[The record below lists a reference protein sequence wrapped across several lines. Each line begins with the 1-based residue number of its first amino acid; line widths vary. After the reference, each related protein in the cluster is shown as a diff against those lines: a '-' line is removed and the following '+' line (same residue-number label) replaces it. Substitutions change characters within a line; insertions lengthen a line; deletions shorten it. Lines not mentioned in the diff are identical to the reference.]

1 MILRLLKRPSSAPP
15 SAEKADAEGAISG
28 PEIANAG
35 APKIATDPQATRE
48 LLRRVTPRVG
58 RAVYATLGGGHP
70 DADDVI
76 QLSLIAFIQAL
87 PAFRGDCSPES
98 YACTIAVRTALA
110 ARRRSAIQRARNG
123 GELEP
128 DDMVS
133 SDASASDE
141 VASTQR
147 REIFRVLMDQL
158 PDVQAETFTL
168 RVVLGWSLDEVAEA
182 TAVPLNTVR
191 SRIRL
196 AKEALRRRIEA
207 DPALAEALEVET

>member
-1 MILRLLKRPSSAPP
+1 MILRLLKRTASSPP
-15 SAEKADAEGAISG
+15 PPESGSAADQLVSDE
-28 PEIANAG
+28 E
-35 APKIATDPQATRE
+35 TDLRPTNPQETRE

-58 RAVYATLGGGHP
+58 RAVYATLGAGHA

-87 PAFRGDCSPES
+87 PAFRGECSPES

-110 ARRRSAIQRARNG
+110 ARRRAAVSRARCG
-123 GELEP
+123 GDIEP

-133 SDASASDE
+133 SAASPRDE
-141 VASTQR
+141 VASSQR

-158 PDVQAETFTL
+158 PDAQAETFLL

-182 TAVPLNTVR
+182 TNVPLNTVR

-196 AKEALRRRIEA
+196 AKEALRCRIEA
-207 DPALAEALEVET
+207 DPSLAEALEVDT

>member
-15 SAEKADAEGAISG
+15 PAEKAEAGEAISG
-28 PEIANAG
+28 PEVSNAG
-35 APKIATDPQATRE
+35 APKIATDPQTTRE

-76 QLSLIAFIQAL
+76 QLSLIAFIQAW
-87 PAFRGDCSPES
+87 PVFRGDCSPES

-128 DDMVS
+128 DEMMS
-133 SDASASDE
+133 SEASASDE

-158 PDVQAETFTL
+158 PDVQAETFML

-182 TAVPLNTVR
+182 TSVPLNTVR

-196 AKEALRRRIEA
+196 AKEALRRRIES
-207 DPALAEALEVET
+207 DPSLAEALEVET

>member
-1 MILRLLKRPSSAPP
+1 MLLRLLQRPSSVPP
-15 SAEKADAEGAISG
+15 PAENADADDAISQT
-28 PEIANAG
+28 EITNAD

-110 ARRRSAIQRARNG
+110 ARRRSAIQRARSG
-123 GELEP
+123 GEVEP

-133 SDASASDE
+133 SEASAADE

-158 PDVQAETFTL
+158 PDVQAETFML

-182 TAVPLNTVR
+182 TSVPLNTVR

-207 DPALAEALEVET
+207 DPSLAEALEVET

>member
-1 MILRLLKRPSSAPP
+1 MILRLLKRPSSTPP
-15 SAEKADAEGAISG
+15 PAEKADAAGTISPAEGGS
-28 PEIANAG
+28 
-35 APKIATDPQATRE
+35 KIATDPHATRE

-58 RAVYATLGGGHP
+58 RAVFATLGGGHP

-110 ARRRSAIQRARNG
+110 ARRRSAIQRARSG

-128 DDMVS
+128 DEMIS
-133 SDASASDE
+133 SAATPPDE

-158 PDVQAETFTL
+158 PDVQAETFML

-182 TAVPLNTVR
+182 TSVPLNTVR
-191 SRIRL
+191 SRMRL

-207 DPALAEALEVET
+207 DPSLADALEVET

>member
-1 MILRLLKRPSSAPP
+1 MILRLLKRPASTPP
-15 SAEKADAEGAISG
+15 TAETAEAEGAISG
-28 PEIANAG
+28 TDLNVG
-35 APKIATDPQATRE
+35 APKIATDPQTTRE

-110 ARRRSAIQRARNG
+110 ARRRSAIQRARSG

-128 DDMVS
+128 DEMVS
-133 SDASASDE
+133 SEASASDE

-147 REIFRVLMDQL
+147 REIFRVLMEQL

-182 TAVPLNTVR
+182 TSVPLNTVR

-207 DPALAEALEVET
+207 DPSLAEALEVET

>member
-1 MILRLLKRPSSAPP
+1 MILRLLKRSAAATSS
-15 SAEKADAEGAISG
+15 EV
-28 PEIANAG
+28 
-35 APKIATDPQATRE
+35 ATNLEATQPQTPQQTRE

-58 RAVYATLGGGHP
+58 RAVYATLGAGHP

-87 PAFRGDCSPES
+87 AAFRGECSPES
-98 YACTIAVRTALA
+98 YACTIAVRTSLA
-110 ARRRSAIQRARNG
+110 ARRRAAVQRARSG
-123 GELEP
+123 GDVEP

-133 SDASASDE
+133 DAASPRDE

-158 PDVQAETFTL
+158 PDAQAETFLL

-182 TAVPLNTVR
+182 TSVPLNTVR

-207 DPALAEALEVET
+207 DPSLAEALEVDT

>member
-15 SAEKADAEGAISG
+15 PAENADAEGTTSSS
-28 PEIANAG
+28 PDLLVE
-35 APKIATDPQATRE
+35 PKIATDPQSTRE

-110 ARRRSAIQRARNG
+110 ARRRSAIQRARSG

-128 DDMVS
+128 DEMVS
-133 SDASASDE
+133 NDASASDE

-147 REIFRVLMDQL
+147 RKIFRVLMDQL
-158 PDVQAETFTL
+158 PDVQAETFML

-196 AKEALRRRIEA
+196 AKEALRRRIES
-207 DPALAEALEVET
+207 DPSLAEALEVGR